1 MVNDIVKTK
10 KTIILL
16 TARLTAVI
24 LLTIILFKP
33 IFPKLLINEKVFNI
47 KNKEFVISYTHSV
60 NKGLVRDYYI
70 IKDKNIILSKTRFAS
85 YGAGIPEPE
94 ETQKFIITDDYI
106 EIDDINKKIDNL
118 YLFVGTVANHTIEI
132 DGEEIE
138 LKKLFKPQSNIKIEY
153 KILSLF
159 EYIKLKLDYW
169 RNDEQRKPS
178 YSHFNRRRNRRL
190 YEQI

>member
-1 MVNDIVKTK
+1 MVNDIIKTK

-16 TARLTAVI
+16 TLRLTAVI

-70 IKDKNIILSKTRFAS
+70 IRDKNIILSKTRFVS

-94 ETQKFIITDDYI
+94 KRQKFRETEDYI
-106 EIDDINKKIDNL
+106 EISDINRKIDNL
-118 YLFVGTVANHTIEI
+118 YLFVGTIANHKIEI
-132 DGEEIE
+132 DEKKIE
-138 LKKLFKPQSNIKIEY
+138 LKEIFKPQENIKIEY
-153 KILSLF
+153 KILSIF
-159 EYIKLKLDYW
+159 EYIKLLILNKLED
-169 RNDEQRKPS
+169 K
-178 YSHFNRRRNRRL
+178 
-190 YEQI
+190 

>member
-1 MVNDIVKTK
+1 MK

-16 TARLTAVI
+16 TIRLTAVI

-70 IKDKNIILSKTRFAS
+70 IEDKNIVLLKTRFAS

-94 ETQKFIITDDYI
+94 KSQKFTITDDYI
-106 EIDDINKKIDNL
+106 EIDDINKKIYNL
-118 YLFVGTVANHTIEI
+118 YLFVGTVANHKIEI

-138 LKKLFKPQSNIKIEY
+138 LKKLFKPQSRVKIEY

-159 EYIKLKLDYW
+159 EYIKLKLNW
-169 RNDEQRKPS
+169 RSNE
-178 YSHFNRRRNRRL
+178 
-190 YEQI
+190 

>member
-1 MVNDIVKTK
+1 MVNDIIKTE

-16 TARLTAVI
+16 TLRLTAVI

-70 IKDKNIILSKTRFAS
+70 IRDKNIILSKTRFVS

-94 ETQKFIITDDYI
+94 EAQKITITDDYI
-106 EIDDINKKIDNL
+106 EINDINKKIDNL
-118 YLFVGTVANHTIEI
+118 YLFVGTIANHKIEI
-132 DGEEIE
+132 DEKKIE
-138 LKKLFKPQSNIKIEY
+138 LKEIFKPQENIKIEY
-153 KILSLF
+153 KILSIF
-159 EYIKLKLDYW
+159 EYIKLLILNKLED
-169 RNDEQRKPS
+169 K
-178 YSHFNRRRNRRL
+178 
-190 YEQI
+190 